1 MGIKRVS
8 TNEMSHDDWVELRK
22 KSIGGSDAAAIVG
35 LNNYSSAFSVW
46 AEKTGRID
54 TKEDN
59 EAMRQGRDLEEYVAQ
74 RFMEQTGKKVRK
86 CNAVLYNDLYPF
98 AHANIDREV
107 IGEDA
112 GLECK
117 TTSLL
122 NPYNFKNGEYPENY
136 YVQSQH
142 YMAITGK
149 KKWYIAVLVLNRSFH
164 VYEVDR
170 DEDEIAALMN
180 AEADFWRCVE
190 EDTPPAVDGSE
201 ATTDAIKVVYN
212 DCLPEGSID
221 MFTQEGTLERINE
234 LGEAIKRLQNEKT
247 ACENEIKTF
256 MGENELGICG
266 LYRASW
272 KQQERSTFDFEK
284 FRMDHP
290 ELNLDEY
297 YKKTKTRVF
306 RISKKKGE
314 K

>member
-54 TKEDN
+54 AKEDN

-74 RFMEQTGKKVRK
+74 RFVEQTGKHVRK
-86 CNAVLYNDLYPF
+86 CNAFLYNDLYPF
-98 AHANIDREV
+98 AHANIDREIV
-107 IGEDA
+107 GEDA

-136 YVQSQH
+136 YVQCQH

-164 VYEVDR
+164 VYEVER
-170 DEDEIAALMN
+170 DEDEIAALMK
-180 AEADFWRCVE
+180 AESDFWRYVE
-190 EDTPPAVDGSE
+190 EDAPPAVDGSE
-201 ATTDAIKVVYN
+201 ATTEAIKVVYG
-212 DCLPEGSID
+212 DSIPNGAVD
-221 MFTQEGTLERINE
+221 MFGHEYTLERIQE
-234 LGEAIKRLQNEKT
+234 LGDAIKRLQNEK
-247 ACENEIKTF
+247 ASCENEIKTF
-256 MGENELGICG
+256 MGENELGVCG

-284 FRMDHP
+284 FRLDHP
-290 ELNLDEY
+290 ELNLDKY

-306 RISKKKGE
+306 RISKKKGAQ
-314 K
+314 